1 MSSSNERGPISW
13 MARNPVA
20 ANLLMALVLVGG
32 LISLLTMKQ
41 EIFPSF
47 DLDVVAVSVPYPG
60 ASPTE
65 VEQGISLVVEEAV
78 RGIDGVKRVTSTSSE
93 GVGVVSVE
101 LLIDADPDKVLADV
115 KGAVDRILTF
125 PDDAEKATVALLT
138 RRQRVVSLIL
148 AGDQDL
154 RQLHALA
161 ERVRDELLRV
171 EDISQVEVFGV
182 PPLEVS
188 IEIPRE
194 TLQAHGLT
202 LEEVAMQ
209 IRFASL
215 ELPGGTVET
224 AGGHV
229 LVRVADRRLSGEE
242 FADIVLR
249 STAGGAAIRLG
260 DIATIHDGFADT
272 DQAMYYDGRPAVEVT
287 AYRVGQE
294 TPLNVSSAVREY
306 AEKLQAELP
315 ENIAVEIWDDDSTR
329 LQERIA
335 LLMKNAALGGVLVLF
350 ILGLF
355 LEVRLAFWVALG
367 LPISFFG
374 TFLLLPGVD
383 VSINMISLF
392 AFIVTIGMV
401 VDDAIIVG
409 ENAFHK
415 LQEGKE
421 RMEAAIE
428 GAREM
433 AMPVTF
439 AILTTMAAF
448 APLFFVPGVM
458 GKIFKI
464 MPMVVLL
471 VLAFSLL
478 ESFFIL
484 PAHLAHS
491 RGGGTSG
498 WFWTQVDRPR
508 RWMANRLEWFI
519 ADVYHP
525 VLTAVLR
532 YRYITVAIAG
542 LTFFVSVGLVASGL
556 LPFNFFPVIQGDV
569 VTAYAKLPYG
579 TPIERSVAVQR
590 ELERSAWAAI
600 DEVASRE
607 IVQGMVS
614 HVGEGPMSGRHGGA
628 TREAG
633 SHLVAV
639 ELELLPLGERKISTA
654 QVAAA
659 WLEALP
665 PIAGLDSLTL
675 KANIGPG
682 AGASVDVQ
690 LSHTDTAVLA
700 EASTEMTELLRS
712 FEQLSDVENGYAA
725 GKPQLDFHLRD
736 HARTLGL
743 TGNDVARQLRSG
755 FYGAEA
761 LREQRGRSEIKVMVR
776 LPEAQRRSEYDL
788 EELLLRTPAGGQVP
802 LHYVAEFER
811 GRAPTS
817 IIREDGRRVVDVVAD
832 LAPGVESP
840 REVLGVLQKQE
851 FPRLMKKYPGLELD
865 FVGSQRA
872 QSETFESLGKNYII
886 ALLAIYALIAV
897 PFRSYTQPLIIMS
910 AIPFGFVGAVI
921 GHVLMGYSM
930 SLMSL
935 FGVVALS
942 GVVVNDSLVLIDQTN
957 RIRANGADAC
967 DAIRGGASR
976 RLRPIL
982 LTSLTTFFGLMP
994 MIFETSVQA
1003 RFLIPMAISLGYG
1016 ILFATFI
1023 VLLIVPALYMILEDV
1038 YEVAEGVGAWW
1049 GRQTGEPVPT
1059 GARPQL

>member
-1 MSSSNERGPISW
+1 

-20 ANLLMALVLVGG
+20 ANLLMLLVLVGG
-32 LISLLTMKQ
+32 LISLLNVKQ

-47 DLDVVAVSVPYPG
+47 DLDMVAVSVPYPG
-60 ASPTE
+60 ASPAE
-65 VEQGISLVVEEAV
+65 VEQGIALAVEEAV

-93 GVGVVSVE
+93 GVGTVLVE
-101 LLIDADPDKVLADV
+101 LLIDAEPDKVLADV
-115 KGAVDRILTF
+115 KDAVDRILTF
-125 PDDAEKATVALLT
+125 PEDAERPTVSLVT
-138 RRQRVVSLIL
+138 RRQRVISLIL

-161 ERVRDELLRV
+161 ERVRADLLRV

-182 PPLEVS
+182 PPLEIG

-194 TLQAHGLT
+194 TLQAYGLT
-202 LEEVAMQ
+202 LDEVAMQ
-209 IRFASL
+209 IRAASL
-215 ELPGGTVET
+215 ELPGGTLET
-224 AGGHV
+224 EGGHL
-229 LVRVADRRLSGEE
+229 LVRMADRRLSGDA
-242 FADIVLR
+242 FGDIVLR
-249 STAGGAAIRLG
+249 STSGGAAVRLG
-260 DIATIHDGFADT
+260 DIATIQDGFADT
-272 DQAMYYDGRPAVEVT
+272 DQAMYYNGQPAVEVT

-294 TPLNVSSAVREY
+294 TPLKVSRAVRRY
-306 AEKLQAELP
+306 AETLQAELP
-315 ENIAVEIWDDDSTR
+315 DSVTVAVWDDDSTR
-329 LQERIA
+329 LQERIT
-335 LLMKNAALGGVLVLF
+335 LLTKNAALGGVLVLF

-374 TFLLLPGVD
+374 TFLLLPSVD

-392 AFIVTIGMV
+392 AFIVTVGMV

-415 LQEGKE
+415 LQQGKS
-421 RMEAAIE
+421 RLEATIE

-439 AILTTMAAF
+439 AIFTTMAAF

-458 GKIFKI
+458 GKIFRI
-464 MPMVVLL
+464 MPVVVLL
-471 VLAFSLL
+471 VLGISLL
-478 ESFFIL
+478 ESFFVL

-508 RWMANRLEWFI
+508 RWMADRLEWFI
-519 ADVYHP
+519 AEVYHP
-525 VLTAVLR
+525 LLTAVLR
-532 YRYITVAIAG
+532 YRYVAVALAG
-542 LTFFVSVGLVASGL
+542 ALFFTCVGLVVSGL
-556 LPFNFFPVIQGDV
+556 LPFNFFPIIQGDV

-579 TPIERSVAVQR
+579 APIERSVAVQR

-600 DEVASRE
+600 DAVAGRE
-607 IVQGMVS
+607 IVTGMVS
-614 HVGEGPMSGRHGGA
+614 HVGEGPMSGGPTGG

-639 ELELLPLGERKISTA
+639 ELELVPVDERKVETA

-659 WLEALP
+659 WLRALP

-682 AGASVDVQ
+682 AGGAVDVQ
-690 LSHTDTAVLA
+690 LSHSDTEVLA
-700 EASTEMTELLRS
+700 EASAEVTELLRS
-712 FEQLSDVENGYAA
+712 FQQLSDVENSYAG
-725 GKPQLDFHLRD
+725 GKRQLDFHLLD

-743 TGNDVARQLRSG
+743 TASDVARQLRSG

-776 LPEAQRRSEYDL
+776 LPDEQRRSEYDL
-788 EELLLRTPAGGQVP
+788 EELLLRTPSGGQVP
-802 LHYVAEFER
+802 LHYVAAFDR
-811 GRAPTS
+811 GRAATE
-817 IIREDGRRVVDVVAD
+817 IVREDGRRIVDVVAE
-832 LAPGVESP
+832 LAPGVKSP
-840 REVLGVLQKQE
+840 REVLEALQEKE
-851 FPRLMKKYPGLELD
+851 FPRLQEKYPGLELE
-865 FVGSQRA
+865 FAGTQRA
-872 QSETFESLGKNYII
+872 QAETFENLGKNYLI
-886 ALLAIYALIAV
+886 ALLAIYALLAV

-910 AIPFGFVGAVI
+910 AIPFGFVGAVL
-921 GHVLMGYSM
+921 GHLLMGYTL

-942 GVVVNDSLVLIDQTN
+942 GVVVNDSLVLIDHTN
-957 RIRANGADAC
+957 HLRSEGADAC
-967 DAIRGGASR
+967 DAIRGGATR

-1016 ILFATFI
+1016 ILFATGI
-1023 VLLIVPALYMILEDV
+1023 VLVIVPALYMILEDLHGMV
-1038 YEVAEGVGAWW
+1038 RVAWGWGEEAQPPEPVGA
-1049 GRQTGEPVPT
+1049 GSQR
-1059 GARPQL
+1059 